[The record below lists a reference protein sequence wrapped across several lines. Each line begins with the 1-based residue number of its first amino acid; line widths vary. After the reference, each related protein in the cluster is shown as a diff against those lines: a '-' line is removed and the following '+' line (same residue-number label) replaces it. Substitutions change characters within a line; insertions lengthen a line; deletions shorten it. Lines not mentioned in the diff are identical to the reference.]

1 MELGSLL
8 KDEAITDGM
17 SRAEV
22 EKALKLTAGATACD
36 KPAEAAARFFCD
48 AHMVVTIESPTA
60 GAEPSIGSAI
70 TESKDFPI
78 CFRQG
83 QTLRIRTF
91 VSTPDDQHVNQ
102 IGDVTADVIHP
113 ALPVACMFFK
123 PSALADRS
131 LVVGF
136 DDKARPVHIERVAKS
151 TAAAAASAIAAS
163 AASLRD
169 EYANTLNKVVD
180 IQKSQRTIALDDLNS
195 KIDKLK
201 AQKDLLDARQSVDA
215 TTANFATVLQQ
226 KQAEADLASATAQLN
241 LEVFQATL
249 DQEKDLKTLRRR
261 LT

>member
-1 MELGSLL
+1 
-8 KDEAITDGM
+8 
-17 SRAEV
+17 
-22 EKALKLTAGATACD
+22 
-36 KPAEAAARFFCD
+36 
-48 AHMVVTIESPTA
+48 MVVTIESPTA
-60 GAEPSIGSAI
+60 GAEPTIGPSI
-70 TESKDFPI
+70 TETKDFPI

-91 VSTPDDQHVNQ
+91 ISTSDDKNVSQ
-102 IGDVTADVIHP
+102 IGDVSEDVIHP

-131 LVVGF
+131 LVVSF

-151 TAAAAASAIAAS
+151 SAAAAASAIAAS

-180 IQKSQRTIALDDLNS
+180 IQKSQRAIALDDLNS

-201 AQKDLLDARQSVDA
+201 AQKDLLDARQFVDA
-215 TTANFATVLQQ
+215 TTANYATVLQQ

-241 LEVFQATL
+241 LEVFQTTL
-249 DQEKDLKTLRRR
+249 DQPKDLKTLQAQIDVLKKQLDLLRAQVD
-261 LT
+261 LKNAQQ